1 MSKRTQ
7 RASRWGANTSRIGR
21 KKWTRLNL
29 QNTMSST
36 DSTVIGAMNCF
47 SKKNV
52 FHIHTTCV
60 PNSIHRMALVCL
72 QLSRLLLPPR
82 SVFQSG
88 VLYIAR
94 PSFEPSRQEASRGP
108 KMRGN
113 SHVLPSWLLWLRA
126 VRHLGTFPQALCRAR
141 APHAPVA
148 CHGYVLGAQGVPL
161 HAPAGASGH
170 AGLASQGVHWGGRKG
185 VG

>member
-1 MSKRTQ
+1 MSQRTQ
-7 RASRWGANTSRIGR
+7 RASRWGAHTSRIGR

-113 SHVLPSWLLWLRA
+113 SHVLPSWLLWPCTCTSCTSCLSWVRSWCPGRTTSRPSWGQRTCRSCQSGRTLGRA
-126 VRHLGTFPQALCRAR
+126 EGCR
-141 APHAPVA
+141 V
-148 CHGYVLGAQGVPL
+148 G
-161 HAPAGASGH
+161 
-170 AGLASQGVHWGGRKG
+170 GLQRREEQKKKG
-185 VG
+185 